1 MINAKKSELHSA
13 RLHNSATRTVR
24 DAVMLL
30 RDVRSFCGYE
40 KIWELM
46 TTEKTR

>member
-1 MINAKKSELHSA
+1 MINTKKSKLHNA

-30 RDVRSFCGYE
+30 RDARSFCAFE

-46 TTEKTR
+46 TTEKT

>member
-1 MINAKKSELHSA
+1 MINTKKSKLHNA

-24 DAVMLL
+24 D
-30 RDVRSFCGYE
+30 VRSFCAFE

-46 TTEKTR
+46 TTEKT